1 MRLRSLY
8 RCGATTLLLYEQV
21 ALADL
26 GIQANDVDTL
36 KSAAKMV
43 AAPMMEFYDKNQTEG
58 IPGKL
63 TGTWYVA
70 GAMFMTLIQYWHA
83 SSDDTYNPIVSHDL
97 MFQSGENYDFFSQ
110 NYSHWLGND
119 DQMFWGLASITASE
133 TGFPEIP
140 GKPTWTS
147 LARAV
152 FNMQVARWDT
162 TGCDGGMRWQ
172 IPLYLPG
179 YTMKNAISNGGLFEL
194 SARLARFTM
203 NNTYAQWAEKIWDW
217 SASTPLLQTNRWYI
231 ADSTSIE
238 ANCKD
243 AGNTQWSYNYGT
255 YLSGASFMYNYTNG
269 NEQWLERVNGLLN
282 SLLGT
287 FCPNDKGGNIL
298 SEVACEPIMTC
309 DRNQIGFKGYTAM
322 WLAHTAILV
331 PSTATRIYPVLQGSA
346 LAISK
351 QCSKQSGNTCGIRWW
366 QSTWDGFTP
375 GLESQMAA
383 LGGITANLMYFKSTA
398 PKTIDTNP
406 DGKEDQI
413 IATHEE
419 ETPLDMLP
427 PIGAADRAGAWIL
440 TVIIMVTAG
449 GSVWWLVKT

>member
-1 MRLRSLY
+1 
-8 RCGATTLLLYEQV
+8 
-21 ALADL
+21 
-26 GIQANDVDTL
+26 
-36 KSAAKMV
+36 
-43 AAPMMEFYDKNQTEG
+43 
-58 IPGKL
+58 
-63 TGTWYVA
+63 
-70 GAMFMTLIQYWHA
+70 
-83 SSDDTYNPIVSHDL
+83 
-97 MFQSGENYDFFSQ
+97 
-110 NYSHWLGND
+110 
-119 DQMFWGLASITASE
+119 MFWGLASITASE

-140 GKPTWTS
+140 DKPTWTS

-162 TGCDGGMRWQ
+162 TNCGGGMRWQ

-203 NNTYAQWAEKIWDW
+203 NDTYAQWAEKIWDW
-217 SASTPLLQTNRWYI
+217 SANTPLLQTDHWYI

-238 ANCKD
+238 TKCKD

-269 NEQWLERVNGLLN
+269 SEQWLERVNGLLN
-282 SLLGT
+282 SLLRT
-287 FCPNDKGGNIL
+287 FCPNDKGGNVL

-351 QCSKQSGNTCGIRWW
+351 QCSKQPDNTCGIRWW

-406 DGKEDQI
+406 DGKEHQI
-413 IATHEE
+413 TATHED
-419 ETPLDMLP
+419 ETTLDTP
-427 PIGAADRAGAWIL
+427 PPVDAANRAGAWIL
-440 TVIIMVTAG
+440 TVIFVLTAG
-449 GSVWWLVKT
+449 GLVWWLVKT